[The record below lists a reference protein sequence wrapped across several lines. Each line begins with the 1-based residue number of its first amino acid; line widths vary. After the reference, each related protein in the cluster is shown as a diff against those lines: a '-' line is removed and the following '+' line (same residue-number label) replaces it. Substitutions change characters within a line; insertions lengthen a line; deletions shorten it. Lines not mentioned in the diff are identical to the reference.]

1 MGTYPCGGWN
11 TEGKTV
17 EGIESNG
24 TLKHKLQEIQK
35 GLRFKSKVYAY
46 KTVSYLHTQR

>member
-1 MGTYPCGGWN
+1 MGTYPGGGWN
-11 TEGKTV
+11 TEGQTV

-46 KTVSYLHTQR
+46 KTVSYLHSQQ